1 MHRKQVAENNSK
13 ETNNYF
19 AIQKNICIIAS
30 KYIEFSISQELPL
43 LKNDDVSNN

>member
-13 ETNNYF
+13 KTNNYF